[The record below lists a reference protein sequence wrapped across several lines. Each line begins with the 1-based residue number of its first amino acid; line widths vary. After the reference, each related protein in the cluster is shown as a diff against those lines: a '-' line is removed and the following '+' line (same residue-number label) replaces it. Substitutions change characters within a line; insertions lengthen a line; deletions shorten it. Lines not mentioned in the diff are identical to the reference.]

1 MILQMPDYEIFM
13 HNNTNKSK
21 ESEMAFIQAN
31 ITRVATADEDFIAE
45 IAFKHVSLNFNKKNH
60 RQ

>member
-1 MILQMPDYEIFM
+1 M
-13 HNNTNKSK
+13 HSNINKSK

-45 IAFKHVSLNFNKKNH
+45 IAFKHVSLNFDKKITDDKEYDC
-60 RQ
+60 RDAKF